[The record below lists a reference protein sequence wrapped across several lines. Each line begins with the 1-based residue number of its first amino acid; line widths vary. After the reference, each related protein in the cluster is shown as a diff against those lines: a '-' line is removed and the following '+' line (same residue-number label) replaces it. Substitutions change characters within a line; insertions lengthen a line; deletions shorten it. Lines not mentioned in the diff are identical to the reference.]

1 MPYPENIR
9 KRKLQEII
17 AEDDTQSTGIPVIFK
32 GEKKVLIHMG
42 IPLDTLIYNKYN
54 GRIGTLVK
62 SHEKQHGSLDPENPD
77 DVKTIEKIPL
87 GIKN

>member
-32 GEKKVLIHMG
+32 GEKEVLVH
-42 IPLDTLIYNKYN
+42 
-54 GRIGTLVK
+54 
-62 SHEKQHGSLDPENPD
+62 
-77 DVKTIEKIPL
+77 IEFL
-87 GIKN
+87 